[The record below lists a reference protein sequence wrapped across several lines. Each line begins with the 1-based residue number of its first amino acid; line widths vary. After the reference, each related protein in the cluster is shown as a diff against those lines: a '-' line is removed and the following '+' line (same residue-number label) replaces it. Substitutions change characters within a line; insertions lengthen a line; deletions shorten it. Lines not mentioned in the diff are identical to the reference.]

1 MSTTDKPQSFR
12 GTVAKR
18 QRLPPRDSSPRNS
31 SPLSRAR
38 PSSQPL
44 SIVSTRLNY
53 NTRDIYCHAYR
64 LFPSEGRR
72 WTGRKPGIAIQL
84 PPPSRRERKEREGR
98 KKNFPIQARLP
109 SARINEGGAI
119 RRGRRIIRGPPASG
133 AALADAIARP
143 SLSQPTH
150 NSCPSLLS
158 KSIQLPRGYFSGF
171 GVTRSPIWCSRREST
186 SIIPITRRTVTLVGI
201 DLRRRNKKER
211 KPWRGR
217 RFSLSLC

>member
-1 MSTTDKPQSFR
+1 MLSGSAFPREIHLQEIPLLSLARVHRPNLSPSYPLGLIIIREIFIATRIVYFR
-12 GTVAKR
+12 
-18 QRLPPRDSSPRNS
+18 PRAVGGPGENRVSRSNS
-31 SPLSRAR
+31 L
-38 PSSQPL
+38 L
-44 SIVSTRLNY
+44 LL
-53 NTRDIYCHAYR
+53 D
-64 LFPSEGRR
+64 E
-72 WTGRKPGIAIQL
+72 K
-84 PPPSRRERKEREGR
+84 EKERGGR